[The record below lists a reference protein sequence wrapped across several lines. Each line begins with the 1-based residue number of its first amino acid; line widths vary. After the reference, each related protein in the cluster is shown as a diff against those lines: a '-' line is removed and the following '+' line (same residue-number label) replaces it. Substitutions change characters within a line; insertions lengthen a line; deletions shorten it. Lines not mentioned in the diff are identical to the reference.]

1 MFLGFPGGLAGKES
15 ACSVR
20 DLGLI
25 PELGR
30 SPGER
35 NGSPLQYCGL
45 ENSMDYSHLLKNFPQ
60 FIVIHSVK
68 GFSVVNKAEVG
79 VFLELSC
86 FFYAPTDVV
95 NLISGSSAFSKS
107 SLNIWRFLVHVLLK
121 PVLENLFVSALFLVA
136 ASRGYT
142 SVALSRPL
150 IVVASLVTQ
159 HGL

>member
-1 MFLGFPGGLAGKES
+1 M
-15 ACSVR
+15 
-20 DLGLI
+20 
-25 PELGR
+25 
-30 SPGER
+30 
-35 NGSPLQYCGL
+35 
-45 ENSMDYSHLLKNFPQ
+45 
-60 FIVIHSVK
+60 IHTVK
-68 GFSVVNKAEVG
+68 GFGIVNNAEVD
-79 VFLELSC
+79 VFLELSS
-86 FFYAPTDVV
+86 FVDAPANVG